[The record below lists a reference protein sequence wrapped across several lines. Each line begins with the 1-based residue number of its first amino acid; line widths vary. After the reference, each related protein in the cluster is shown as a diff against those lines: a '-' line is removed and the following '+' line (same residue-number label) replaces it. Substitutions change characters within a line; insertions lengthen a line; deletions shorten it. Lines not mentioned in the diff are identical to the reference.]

1 MFISQKPRKKASARL
16 QINIKGVRDGI
27 LLLPRRQYR
36 LTVEV
41 SPVNFELKSDEEQ
54 DVLIDTYESFLNA
67 LPCPLQIITRIRE
80 LDMDKYLSDL
90 EARFAA
96 ESQEIYRQ
104 QIRSYSTFVQRLV
117 VRNKILSR
125 HFYVVLPYE
134 SPEDD
139 FEAAK
144 TQLSLNADIVTKGLA
159 RLGMQSRRLPS
170 LEVLDLF
177 HSLYNPNQ
185 AKAQPISG
193 QVAELL
199 TSSYVRGL
207 Q

>member
-36 LTVEV
+36 LTLEV

-80 LDMDKYLSDL
+80 HDMGKYLSDL
-90 EARFAA
+90 EARFVA
-96 ESQEIYRQ
+96 ENQEIYRR

-117 VRNKILSR
+117 TRNKILSR

-134 SPEDD
+134 SSDDD

-177 HSLYNPNQ
+177 HSFYNPNQ

>member
-36 LTVEV
+36 LTLEV

-67 LPCPLQIITRIRE
+67 LPCPLQIVTRIRE
-80 LDMDKYLSDL
+80 LNMDKYLSDL
-90 EARFAA
+90 EVKFAT
-96 ESQEIYRQ
+96 EDQDIYRR
-104 QIRSYSTFVQRLV
+104 QIRSYSAFVQRLV
-117 VRNKILSR
+117 AKNKILSR
-125 HFYVVLPYE
+125 HFYIVLPYE
-134 SPEDD
+134 SPDDD

-144 TQLSLNADIVTKGLA
+144 TQLFLNADIVTKGLT
-159 RLGMQSRRLPS
+159 RLGIQSRRLAS

-177 HSLYNPNQ
+177 HSFYNPNQ

-193 QVAELL
+193 RVAELL

-207 Q
+207 K